1 MSAQDN
7 KNSKTEC
14 KHPVLHYAGLTAD
27 FINDLRILPRVIVI
41 GYMWVFWDTSQWF
54 MGLEDPTGTQA
65 AFVSTIVGAGAGFFG
80 LYIRGGK
87 E

>member
-1 MSAQDN
+1 MSEQN
-7 KNSKTEC
+7 KEKVC
-14 KHPVLHYAGLTAD
+14 KPKWLERAKIVAE
-27 FINDLRILPRVIVI
+27 FINDLRILPRVIVV
-41 GYMWVFWDTSQWF
+41 GYMWIFYETSMWF
-54 MGLEDPTGTQA
+54 MSLDAPTATQA